1 MTLYGANGGQLT
13 KTAAAAKTSAVPVT
27 DPVIKVNE
35 NLYEGVRP
43 DGSAW
48 PPAGR
53 KLKFFEGQLIKQSE
67 LDALFPAA
75 AITSITPATGAVAG
89 GTNVTIRGKNFT
101 PTAAANAV
109 TFGGTNATNIKV
121 VDDTTITCTTPA
133 KTAGAV
139 NVVVAADAGAV
150 TATNGFT
157 FA

>member
-1 MTLYGANGGQLT
+1 MTLYGANGSQLT
-13 KTAAAAKTSAVPVT
+13 KTAAAGKTAAVPVT
-27 DPVIKVNE
+27 DPVIRVTE
-35 NLYEGVRP
+35 HLYEGTRP

-53 KLKFFEGQLIKQSE
+53 RLKFHEGQLIKQSE

-75 AITSITPATGAVAG
+75 TIASITPATGPAAG
-89 GTNVTIRGKNFT
+89 GTNVTIKGKNFT
-101 PTAAANAV
+101 PTTAANAV

-133 KTAGAV
+133 RSAGAA
-139 NVVVAADAGAV
+139 NVVVVTDAGNV
-150 TATNGFT
+150 TAANAFT